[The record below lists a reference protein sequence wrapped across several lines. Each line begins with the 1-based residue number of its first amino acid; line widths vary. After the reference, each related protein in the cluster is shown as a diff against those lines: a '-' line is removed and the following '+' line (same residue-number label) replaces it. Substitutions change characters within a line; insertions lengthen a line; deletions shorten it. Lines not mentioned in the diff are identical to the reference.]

1 MRNRDHTDSWAGRFR
16 FLSGDVNFQDY
27 GARWYWQAAPGVYHV
42 IKLDNQEECCGSDA
56 TETYWCDLRVVDL
69 NAIGAAIGDALES
82 CGAMSYALEAEQEGD
97 IATRDLIIAEACDS
111 YGAYAP
117 ITSLA
122 GNNWRKM
129 WRECAQE
136 SRSIAGDPDALDRG
150 SVNGIGQ
157 TPREYMIG
165 DMSSARAV
173 RYVFGGSGLWID
185 REDVGGE

>member
-1 MRNRDHTDSWAGRFR
+1 MRDYTDSWAGRFR
-16 FLSGDVNFQDY
+16 FLSGDVDFLGY
-27 GARWYWQAAPGVYHV
+27 GGRWYWQAAPGVYHV

-69 NAIGAAIGDALES
+69 NAIPSSEIASALDS
-82 CGAMSYALEAEQEGD
+82 CGAAEYALEAELEED
-97 IATRDLIIAEACDS
+97 YARRALILADACDS

-117 ITSLA
+117 ITSIA

-157 TPREYMIG
+157 TPREYMTGNMADALARGLESG
-165 DMSSARAV
+165 DPACGLIAKMYAV
-173 RYVFGGSGLWID
+173 R
-185 REDVGGE
+185 